1 MSKWSKLEQD
11 QFLTELSSKFGEI
24 VTRRQVE
31 EYAVTKSLPFP
42 RFIIDS
48 AEFKVGRG
56 KYNLKPK
63 QQVEAPVAQPAMAVV
78 PMLRQKKL
86 ETTVD
91 DMIPGRDENYVP
103 FGFFKDMKSIISSNI
118 FYPVFVTGLSGNGKT
133 TMVEQVCAD
142 LGRECVR
149 VNVSVETDEDDLIG
163 GNTLV
168 DGNIVYR
175 EGPVLLAMKRGA
187 ILLIDECDRGSNKLM
202 CLQAILEGKPYF
214 NKKTG
219 EVVHPAAGFNIIATA
234 NTKGRGTDDGRFI
247 AAQILDEAF
256 LERFAITVEQ
266 EFPGTKV
273 EKEIIMNKMAELK
286 TVDNEF
292 ADLLV
297 TWADIIR
304 KTYAEGGV
312 DEIISTRRLLHIVKA
327 YSMFRKNRIKA
338 IELCINRFDNETKS
352 AFMDLYNKVDK
363 PEENQVVSEG
373 SDTTDTQNKPST
385 GEPGMINTDVSQS
398 VTRQFS
404 AAGMGP
410 AVVDNAQDY

>member
-1 MSKWSKLEQD
+1 MVSWNADSRSEFIGLAVQ
-11 QFLTELSSKFGEI
+11 KFGEV
-24 VTRRQVE
+24 VTRRQLE
-31 EYAVTKSLPFP
+31 DLAAKQKLPFP

-48 AEFKVGRG
+48 TEYKVSRG
-56 KYNLKPK
+56 TYNLNPK
-63 QQVEAPVAQPAMAVV
+63 QPAPVVTEPTVVV
-78 PMLRQKKL
+78 PLLRQKKL
-86 ETTVD
+86 ETVID
-91 DMIPGRDENYVP
+91 NMIPVRDEQYVP
-103 FGFFKDMKSIISSNI
+103 FGFFKDMKSIISSRI

-163 GNTLV
+163 GNTLI

-187 ILLIDECDRGSNKLM
+187 VLLIDECDRGSNKLM

-219 EVVHPAAGFNIIATA
+219 EVVHPADGFNIIATA

-266 EFPGTKV
+266 EFPGVKV
-273 EKEIIMNKMAELK
+273 EKEIIMNKMKELK
-286 TVDNEF
+286 VDDTEF
-292 ADLLV
+292 CELLV

-304 KTYAEGGV
+304 KTFQEGGI
-312 DEIISTRRLLHIVKA
+312 DEIVSTRRLLHIVKA
-327 YSMFRKNRIKA
+327 FAMFRKNRVKA
-338 IELCINRFDNETKS
+338 IELCINRFDDETKS

-373 SDTTDTQNKPST
+373 SDSMDTQNKPST
-385 GEPGMINTDVSQS
+385 GDLDLINTDISQS
-398 VTRQFS
+398 PTRQFS
-404 AAGMGP
+404 AAGMSSN
-410 AVVDNAQDY
+410 V